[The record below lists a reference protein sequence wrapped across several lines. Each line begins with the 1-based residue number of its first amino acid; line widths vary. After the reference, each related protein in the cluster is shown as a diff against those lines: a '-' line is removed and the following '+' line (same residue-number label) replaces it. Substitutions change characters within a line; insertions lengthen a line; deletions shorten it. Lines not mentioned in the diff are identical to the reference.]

1 MALTV
6 SREKN
11 PSHFRKSPK
20 GPPIFAGVRPAY
32 ITDDLLF
39 AFISSALREDI
50 GEGDH
55 STMASIPA
63 GSRHSASLKVKD
75 EGILAGVELAGAIF
89 HHADKDLRMEVFLPD
104 GASVRYGD
112 TAFTVSG
119 SARSILTL
127 ERLVLNCMQRMSAI
141 ATKTRHYQSLIAGTG
156 AQLLDT
162 RKTTP
167 NFRLMEKWAVR
178 IGGGKNHRV
187 GLFDMI
193 MLKDNHIDMAGGI
206 SAAINRTK
214 DYLRA
219 SGKKLAVEI
228 ETRNLSEVE
237 EVLRTGGIDII
248 LLDNMDPD
256 TVKQAVKMIDGRYQT
271 EASGGVTD
279 ETIRQIAACGVN
291 YISVGALTHT
301 IKSLDLSLKASG

>member
-1 MALTV
+1 
-6 SREKN
+6 
-11 PSHFRKSPK
+11 
-20 GPPIFAGVRPAY
+20 
-32 ITDDLLF
+32 
-39 AFISSALREDI
+39 
-50 GEGDH
+50 
-55 STMASIPA
+55 MASIPDDT
-63 GSRHSASLKVKD
+63 RHDASLLVKD

-89 HHADKDLRMEVFLPD
+89 RHADKNLNMEVFLKD
-104 GASVRYGD
+104 GASIRYGD

-141 ATKTRHYQSLIAGTG
+141 ATKTRHYQHLIAGTG
-156 AQLLDT
+156 VQLLDT

-167 NFRLMEKWAVR
+167 NFRLLEKWAVR
-178 IGGGKNHRV
+178 IGGGKNHRI

-219 SGKKLAVEI
+219 IDKKLPVEI
-228 ETRNLSEVE
+228 EVRNLAEVE
-237 EVLRTGGIDII
+237 EVLRVGGIDVIM
-248 LLDNMDPD
+248 LDNMDLA
-256 TVKQAVKMIDGRYQT
+256 TLKEAVKMIGGRYQT
-271 EASGGVTD
+271 EASGGVT
-279 ETIRQIAACGVN
+279 EKTIRQIAACGIN

-301 IKSLDLSLKASG
+301 VKSLDLSLKATS